1 MSQLI
6 LKLCV
11 KDSIFSSYHSLAEV
25 TFQWTHGLVP
35 SCFVALCCSILLL
48 KSAKYVLF
56 IARRR
61 VPSGEYFTSSSF
73 YKFHHERSSEWNNR
87 KVLRVV
93 DYVPISCVRTI
104 RQLIYRYFLVVKPS
118 LLLLNI
124 RRFITFLTGCFWFF
138 LSRTLTL

>member
-11 KDSIFSSYHSLAEV
+11 KGASFSSYHSLAEV

-35 SCFVALCCSILLL
+35 SCLVALCCSILLL

-61 VPSGEYFTSSSF
+61 VQSGEYL
-73 YKFHHERSSEWNNR
+73 RVPG
-87 KVLRVV
+87 KVLRAV

-104 RQLIYRYFLVVKPS
+104 R
-118 LLLLNI
+118 
-124 RRFITFLTGCFWFF
+124 
-138 LSRTLTL
+138 

>member
-11 KDSIFSSYHSLAEV
+11 KGASFSSYHSLAEV

-35 SCFVALCCSILLL
+35 SCLVALCCSILLL

-61 VPSGEYFTSSSF
+61 VQSGEY
-73 YKFHHERSSEWNNR
+73 
-87 KVLRVV
+87 LRV
-93 DYVPISCVRTI
+93 PHFAS
-104 RQLIYRYFLVVKPS
+104 
-118 LLLLNI
+118 
-124 RRFITFLTGCFWFF
+124 FITSGQVSEIMGKC
-138 LSRTLTL
+138 